1 MDQLQYLLK
10 GLGAT
15 DLLEQLAVLCALFYV
30 VLISF
35 KSQWGWLF
43 ATISS
48 AIYIFICYFGKLY
61 LETGLQVF
69 YVAMAIYGWYEWS
82 DADEEENE
90 GFTQWSLKKH
100 AYLIAITMILTFFT
114 GLIFDWYT
122 DQANPFLDAFTAMF
136 SLVATYMVT
145 KKVLENW
152 LYWIVIDLVAM
163 ILYMNRG
170 FELTAILYLLYS
182 VIAVFGYFNWKRSW
196 KRQC

>member
-1 MDQLQYLLK
+1 MDQLQHLLK

-15 DLLEQLAVLCALFYV
+15 DLIEQLAVLCALMYV
-30 VLISF
+30 ILISF

-69 YVAMAIYGWYEWS
+69 YVSMAIYGWYEWS

-90 GFTQWSLKKH
+90 GFTQWPLKKH
-100 AYLIAITMILTFFT
+100 TYLIGITLMLTFFT

-122 DQANPFLDAFTAMF
+122 DQANPFLDAFTTMI

-163 ILYMNRG
+163 VLYMNRG
-170 FELTAILYLLYS
+170 FELTGILYLLYS
-182 VIAVFGYFNWKRSW
+182 VIAVFGYFNWKRSL